1 MFENVKKMFKKEETV
16 EQKIS
21 REIEDENKKIVK
33 KNKDYIS
40 RQEKIM
46 DCRAVLG
53 ECYDFFQRS
62 IIIENARAAELE
74 SSGLFDNDH
83 RDRVREAAIGM
94 LIARQAMIKLE
105 HINNDGELN
114 NTINQMGMALKQV
127 QRLDDSTNA
136 ISYSTRKTLKK
147 WYPYPLEENSADKN
161 IHAQLVVPK
170 DIRDRIDDEFISGL
184 IDGDSFDEC
193 LIRSVGKKKDKSKV
207 KTEYDMKMDFINQAL
222 SDEDSSKLD
231 EAMKNKFSD
240 SF

>member
-1 MFENVKKMFKKEETV
+1 MFENVKKMFRKEETV
-16 EQKIS
+16 EQKIA
-21 REIEDENKKIVK
+21 REIEEENKKIIK
-33 KNKDYIS
+33 KNKDYVS

-46 DCRAVLG
+46 DCRAALA

-62 IIIENARAAELE
+62 IIIENARNAELE
-74 SSGLFDNDH
+74 STGLLDSDH

-94 LIARQAMIKLE
+94 LIAKQAIIKLE

-114 NTINQMGMALKQV
+114 RTINQMGMALRQV

-136 ISYSTRKTLKK
+136 ISYSTKKTLKR
-147 WYPYPLEENSADKN
+147 WYPYPLEENIADKEMN
-161 IHAQLVVPK
+161 TQLAVPQ
-170 DIRDRIDDEFISGL
+170 DIRDKIDNDFIDGL

-193 LIRSVGKKKDKSKV
+193 LMRSVRKSKN
-207 KTEYDMKMDFINQAL
+207 KSKLKSDYDAKMDFINDAL
-222 SDEDSSKLD
+222 SDDESAQLD